1 MANKKYRETV
11 TCLLL
16 ATGLLCACKGEPPG
30 EKLGKVADNIP
41 AAGVAESGH
50 ATGNDP
56 TTNERAVNGLRL
68 YLGYCFICHGQS
80 GRGDGPY
87 ARTLSV
93 KPADLADRDSFA
105 GKTDREI
112 HDVISRGGVSHGK
125 SIHMRP
131 LGMQL
136 SYAQIEDIVA
146 YIRVLNRGVPV
157 ELEKRSGY
165 TASDIYGMSCIMCHG
180 RKGDGN
186 GEIARKLGITIRP
199 LGGSEV
205 QAMSD
210 EELRK
215 IISEGIADP
224 ARSNAYYMP
233 PWRESLTGEQID
245 ELVRY
250 VRSLKKP

>member
-1 MANKKYRETV
+1 MATKRYTGV
-11 TCLLL
+11 ATCLLL
-16 ATGLLCACKGEPPG
+16 TAGLLGACKSEPG
-30 EKLGKVADNIP
+30 EKPGKVEEKAP
-41 AAGVAESGH
+41 VAAVAEPES
-50 ATGNDP
+50 ASEKDP
-56 TTNERAVNGLRL
+56 TTNERAVNGLKL

-93 KPADLADRDSFA
+93 KPANLADRDYFA
-105 GKTDREI
+105 GKTDKEI
-112 HDVISRGGVSHGK
+112 HDVISKGGVSHGK

-136 SYAQIEDIVA
+136 SYGQIEDIVA

-157 ELEKRSGY
+157 ELEKKSGY

-180 RKGDGN
+180 KSGEGDG
-186 GEIARKLGITIRP
+186 EVARKLGIAIRP
-199 LGGSEV
+199 LGGSEA
-205 QAMSD
+205 QSMSD
-210 EELRK
+210 DDLRT

-224 ARSNAYYMP
+224 ARPNAWYMP
-233 PWRESLTGEQID
+233 RWKESLTGEQID

-250 VRSLKKP
+250 VRSLKK

>member
-1 MANKKYRETV
+1 MA
-11 TCLLL
+11 
-16 ATGLLCACKGEPPG
+16 GLLGACKSEPDEKPG
-30 EKLGKVADNIP
+30 NVAEKAPVAV
-41 AAGVAESGH
+41 VAESEH
-50 ATGNDP
+50 TAGNDP

-68 YLGYCFICHGQS
+68 YLGYCFVCHGQS

-87 ARTLSV
+87 AGTLSV
-93 KPADLADRDSFA
+93 KPTDLADRDYFA
-105 GKTDREI
+105 GKTDKEI

-136 SYAQIEDIVA
+136 SYDQIEDIVA

-157 ELEKRSGY
+157 ELEKKSGY

-180 RKGDGN
+180 KSGDGN
-186 GEIARKLGITIRP
+186 GEIARKLGIAIRP
-199 LGGSEV
+199 LGGSDV

-224 ARSNAYYMP
+224 SRPNAYYMP

>member
-1 MANKKYRETV
+1 MANKRYTGFFP
-11 TCLLL
+11 CLLL
-16 ATGLLCACKGEPPG
+16 TAGLLGGCKSTPE
-30 EKLGKVADNIP
+30 EKPGKVAEKAP
-41 AAGVAESGH
+41 VAAAAEQDAASVK
-50 ATGNDP
+50 DP

-80 GRGDGPY
+80 GHGDGPY
-87 ARTLSV
+87 AGTLSV
-93 KPADLADRDSFA
+93 KPADLANRDYFA

-136 SYAQIEDIVA
+136 SYGQIEDIVA
-146 YIRVLNRGVPV
+146 YIRVLNRGVLV
-157 ELEKRSGY
+157 ELEKKSGY
-165 TASDIYGMSCIMCHG
+165 TAADIYGMSCVMCHG
-180 RKGDGN
+180 KSGDGN
-186 GEIARKLGITIRP
+186 GEIAHKLGIAIRP

-224 ARSNAYYMP
+224 SRPNAYYMP
-233 PWRESLTGEQID
+233 RWKESLTGGQID

>member
-1 MANKKYRETV
+1 MATKRYTGAV
-11 TCLLL
+11 SLLLL
-16 ATGLLCACKGEPPG
+16 ATGLLGACKNEPG
-30 EKLGKVADNIP
+30 EKLDTLAAKAP
-41 AAGVAESGH
+41 ASPLVEKEST
-50 ATGNDP
+50 TGSDP

-68 YLGYCFICHGQS
+68 YLGYCFVCHGQS

-87 ARTLSV
+87 AGTLSV
-93 KPADLADRDSFA
+93 KPADLADRDYFA
-105 GKTDREI
+105 GKTDKEI

-136 SYAQIEDIVA
+136 SYDQIEDIVA

-157 ELEKRSGY
+157 ELEKRSGN

-180 RKGDGN
+180 KSGEGN
-186 GEIARKLGITIRP
+186 GEIARKLGIAIRP

-205 QAMSD
+205 QALSD

-224 ARSNAYYMP
+224 SRPNAYYMP
-233 PWRESLTGEQID
+233 PWRESLTGEQIN

-250 VRSLKKP
+250 VRSLKK